1 MLDQLSQRSPNTGI
15 TKSAMF
21 RSQLLWR
28 LYAGYVTIILCCTL
42 IVGVLVGRQVTE
54 NGMRDI
60 QQSLVVRS
68 KLLAQVAKP
77 TLLALAVDSLA
88 TAGSQ
93 SGTSNNTPG
102 EALQDIVVQLGRD
115 THSRLSVI
123 DVEGRVIADSMQSPE
138 LMDNHARRPE
148 IIAAWDEGAATA
160 QRFSETL
167 QQQMIYR
174 ALQVTNQQ
182 NILGFVRVSLPRN
195 TIENKL
201 AELRQAVVF
210 GAGLSAFAALILGF
224 FFAKRFSDPLA
235 KMTVVAEAISQGDY
249 TQRIR
254 VDRQDEIGQMAE
266 AFNRIARS
274 SAQRMA
280 EITNDHNRL
289 AMIFSGMV
297 EGVIVVDPQQK
308 IIQINQAAARV
319 LDLSLASSLGKPIW
333 EQVRVAEINTALEQ
347 TLDSLEVVTA
357 QIRRPLKAGDRVIDI
372 SAAALRDEQ
381 GDPVGAVIVLHDISE
396 LDRLERIRRD
406 FVGNASHELKT
417 PITVIRGLA
426 ETILD
431 DEDMDP
437 EVRRRFTE
445 KISTQSHRLSQLVT
459 DLMTLSRL
467 ESDTTEKDFQ
477 HIDLEAV
484 VKHSIVAVKDHCQEK
499 ELSLTLLIEAGVS
512 IVGDLQTITQ
522 LIDNLIDNAIKYTPA
537 GGEVGVKLYTEQG
550 VAILRISD
558 SGIGISPQHQQR
570 IFERFYRVDK
580 ARSRD
585 LGGTGLGLSI
595 VKNIAEQHGGSVQL
609 ESQLGAGSVFTVSL
623 PLQD

>member
-1 MLDQLSQRSPNTGI
+1 
-15 TKSAMF
+15 MF

-28 LYAGYVTIILCCTL
+28 LYAGYVAIILCCTL

-319 LDLSLASSLGKPIW
+319 LELSLASSLGKPIW

-396 LDRLERIRRD
+396 LERLERIRRD